1 MNEVKIFSYNG
12 SNVTF
17 QNGENVMINAT
28 EMAKSFGK
36 LVGDWTR
43 LKSTNDFLQELE
55 SDMHIPISQ
64 LIVVNKGNSANFEQG
79 TWMYEDVA
87 LEFARWLSPAF
98 AIWCNNRIKELLK
111 YGMTATQPTLEQMI
125 DNPDLIISLASKLKE
140 ERAERERLAID
151 NKEKQKL
158 IEQQTP
164 SVVFTQ
170 AVVGSQSSCLIGE
183 LAKMIAQHGIKI
195 GEHRLFKWL
204 RKNGYLGTHGERY
217 NVPNQQYV
225 EQGLF
230 TIKKGVRN
238 GNNGV
243 LHTTI
248 TTKLTGKGQVYFINK
263 FLKLKENGKLEACLQ
278 DIA

>member
-1 MNEVKIFSYNG
+1 MINEIKIFNNEDFG
-12 SNVTF
+12 EIRVT
-17 QNGENVMINAT
+17 EINNEPMFCLADLCRILGLT
-28 EMAKSFGK
+28 VSK
-36 LVGDWTR
+36 VNQR
-43 LKSTNDFLQELE
+43 LT
-55 SDMHIPISQ
+55 
-64 LIVVNKGNSANFEQG
+64 
-79 TWMYEDVA
+79 EDVRTTHP
-87 LEFARWLSPAF
+87 LETAGGMQQAIFVNEDGLYDVILDSRKSEAKIFRKWITSDVLPTIRKHGGYLTQQKIEEVLSDPDT
-98 AIWCNNRIKELLK
+98 IIK
-111 YGMTATQPTLEQMI
+111 
-125 DNPDLIISLASKLKE
+125 LASKLKE

>member
-17 QNGENVMINAT
+17 QSGENVMINAT

-64 LIVVNKGNSANFEQG
+64 LIVVNKGNSANFAQG

-125 DNPDLIISLASKLKE
+125 DNPDLVISLASKLKE

-158 IEQQTP
+158 IEQQAP

-195 GEHRLFKWL
+195 GEHRLFRWL

-263 FLKLKENGKLEACLQ
+263 FLKLKENGKLEALLQ